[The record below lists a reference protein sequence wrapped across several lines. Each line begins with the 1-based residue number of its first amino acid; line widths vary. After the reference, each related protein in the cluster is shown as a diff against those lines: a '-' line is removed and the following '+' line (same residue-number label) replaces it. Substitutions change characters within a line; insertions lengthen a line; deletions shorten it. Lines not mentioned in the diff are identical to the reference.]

1 MDRGV
6 NERDRCCG
14 AQICIKQKKAEKFLV
29 DMIDSEIYIIGV
41 NHAKEKDGKKIHSEA
56 VNIRP
61 DVFFI
66 EKFRR
71 GIGARKMLLTFLVS
85 PALLIGYALVYVS
98 YILIAFYG
106 KMTRGEFGLADTVYT
121 RKAANEV
128 GAQIYSIDD
137 DLHEIVTSGN
147 PGWALFS
154 WAILLLFLF
163 LFVSALQ
170 YGLSFSL
177 LLMATFSLLL
187 MAIFLAC
194 CGAYFSVF
202 VYRGIPSRNAHMT
215 SRIETV
221 MKDKSFKKA
230 FLITG
235 SKHRNDFVERLA
247 KNFKVKT
254 L

>member
-1 MDRGV
+1 M
-6 NERDRCCG
+6 
-14 AQICIKQKKAEKFLV
+14 
-29 DMIDSEIYIIGV
+29 DSEIYIIGV
-41 NHAKEKDGKKIHSEA
+41 NHAKEKDGKKILSVA
-56 VNIRP
+56 TNKRP
-61 DVFFI
+61 DVFFN

-71 GIGARKMLLTFLVS
+71 GIGARKMLLIFLVS
-85 PALLIGYALVYVS
+85 PSLLIGYSLVYVF
-98 YILIAFYG
+98 YNLIAFYG
-106 KMTRGEFGLADTVYT
+106 KMKWGEFGLADTVYT
-121 RKAANEV
+121 RKASNEV
-128 GAQIYSIDD
+128 GAQIYSVDD
-137 DLHEIVTSGN
+137 DLHEMVTGRN

-177 LLMATFSLLL
+177 PL

-194 CGAYFSVF
+194 CGVYFSVF

-235 SKHRNDFVERLA
+235 SKHRNNFVERLA